1 LESNE
6 HDWADFGVATNFFAF
21 KGYGKAVDG
30 FTELLGTA
38 SALWS
43 LSRMPTGQRNPARSS
58 LLVLLWLADG
68 AKARDPRDK
77 VYSLLGL
84 ALEEEAFEAD
94 YTKTVQEV
102 FADVGRHLLI
112 TRTRKLAMNL
122 LC

>member
-30 FTELLGTA
+30 FAELLGTA

-84 ALEEEAFEAD
+84 ALEERRSKR
-94 YTKTVQEV
+94 TIPRLCK
-102 FADVGRHLLI
+102 RCLLMWGDI
-112 TRTRKLAMNL
+112 
-122 LC
+122 C